1 MSPVIRW
8 QDIADIIIM
17 SFLVYHLY
25 GWFRHTKAFQVV
37 IGLGSLGVVYMVTKN
52 LGFFMTSW
60 ILQELGTA
68 LFVLII
74 VIFQAEIRQ
83 ALYRISPLRSIFG
96 RQDPVQF
103 VDVGRLVDA
112 VFSLAVSRTGAI
124 IVFQRTEP
132 IDEYLFNGI
141 PVESSISGELIG
153 CIFKDGSPLHDGAL
167 IVRNGRIAQ
176 ASCHLPL
183 STNSEIPQQYGTRH
197 RAALGLSERS
207 DAAVVIVSEERGE
220 VSLALS
226 GKLERMETAQQLSTR
241 LTELLFTPVPEAAH
255 LSLVRRMTRNFWTKL
270 ATFALVFVCWLV
282 ITARQGEITTIA
294 APVQFRNLPDSLL
307 LGKSSLD
314 SVELQLKTISS
325 LIPLPKEGDIVAD
338 IDLSRMQEGNN
349 QVLFRKE
356 DFKLPS
362 GVVITRIKPA
372 GMRVVIEKRMRKLVR
387 VEPRF
392 TGAPADNLR
401 LKRYKVSPSMV
412 MVEGPASILSQL
424 ESLRTEEISLD
435 VPAGARTME
444 KRLAVPAQLRAL
456 YDDQVKV
463 RIVIGK

>member
-1 MSPVIRW
+1 VSPVIRW

-96 RQDPVQF
+96 RQDPVHS

-241 LTELLFTPVPEAAH
+241 LTDLLFTPVPEAAH
-255 LSLVRRMTRNFWTKL
+255 LSLVRRMTRNFWPKL

-294 APVQFRNLPDSLL
+294 APVQFHNLPDSLL

-435 VPAGARTME
+435 VPAGSRTME